1 MYPKQQTM
9 RQIQIDTGLRGNAPA
24 SDSGY
29 SVSSKD
35 VSLQIKE
42 GYQPGCIGDIASL
55 HARFYS
61 ENWGFGVFFEKKVA
75 TDLAEFA
82 EALPA
87 DGKALW
93 LYVENGRALASLAID
108 GDHIKGVAHL
118 RWFIVDES
126 LRGTGVGRHL
136 MSRAMQFVDSR
147 FQETYLW
154 TFRGLDAARHL
165 YESSGF
171 RLTQQSE
178 GTQWGTK
185 VIEQRF
191 NRIRAEVR

>member
-1 MYPKQQTM
+1 MYPKQQTTEDM
-9 RQIQIDTGLRGNAPA
+9 SIR
-24 SDSGY
+24 
-29 SVSSKD
+29 
-35 VSLQIKE
+35 IKE
-42 GYQPGCIGDIASL
+42 HYQPGCIGDIASL
-55 HARFYS
+55 HARYYS
-61 ENWGFGVFFEKKVA
+61 ENWGFGVLFEKKVA

-108 GDHIKGVAHL
+108 GDHIKGIAHL

-154 TFRGLDAARHL
+154 TFKGLDAARHL
-165 YESSGF
+165 YESFGF
-171 RLTQQSE
+171 QLTQQSE

-191 NRIRAEVR
+191 NRIRAEVASCRDARSII